1 MKIRVIRQCV
11 LTVLLSLISQVS
23 FSAASYEPFLKGNSG
38 AEVCELALK
47 HAQNYFRSTEKT
59 YPNLSTSSVV
69 SLPVSNK
76 IKVNR
81 FPDDKYALTDV
92 LSVYKLEFLD
102 KSLIYVNIGYW
113 FGYVNHYSSHLLEVG
128 ELDVFLESYKKK
140 GVDQGINNSYSMPFQ
155 YRGRW
160 YLDDG
165 DQNARTIYSISSDQE
180 FKQECLITI
189 KDVPILFD
197 TLSSLDFLSAY
208 HDSVQSILRAPWGH
222 SGTSKAPL
230 WAKNRGR
237 AFILE
242 ALTRPWTVSANPL
255 REMDDYGLMPEYQ
268 RAHMAGWQYQDV
280 WSHRE
285 YKTYE
290 MLAIDAQNELSDY
303 YIDEF
308 SIPEEVAASLAQKV
322 IDSIAV
328 AYYSL
333 SPSVVDHEL
342 KNDFSYL
349 EPVTKYDYSILDPDE
364 LSLRVHHV
372 PALSLLLDA
381 PAQFIEFAS
390 GAGYWYI
397 KDDEV
402 LPTNGTLDEYYHSYY
417 GKDMLMYAAHMN
429 NLDAVKYLVELGWS
443 LDKYT
448 AKTDGYFPYY
458 PTINHRSALTYAVE
472 NGSLELIAYLVDQGA
487 EIYIWDSKQNNLDFY
502 LAKNPNFTEQQ
513 KKAGLKVLLES
524 YDGSKV
530 VEPGFSCDGS
540 LRKLER
546 LICDNPGLAIYDREL
561 NKRYRTAMGTVTD
574 PAILQASQKNWLK
587 NRNKVCGTIASDE
600 GKKACLASTSRHR
613 LRYLEYLNRDK
624 N

>member
-1 MKIRVIRQCV
+1 MKIRGLCQFV
-11 LTVLLSLISQVS
+11 LTILLSVSSQVS
-23 FSAASYEPFLKGNSG
+23 FSAASYEPFLKENSG
-38 AEVCELALK
+38 AEVCELGLE
-47 HAQNYFRSTEKT
+47 HAQRYFHSSEKA
-59 YPNLSTSSVV
+59 YPNLSTSHKVR
-69 SLPVSNK
+69 LPISNE

-81 FPDDKYALTDV
+81 FPEEKYAPIDV
-92 LSVYKLEFLD
+92 LRVYKLDFSE
-102 KSLIYVNIGYW
+102 KSLIYVNAYYELGYQ
-113 FGYVNHYSSHLLEVG
+113 GHYSSHLLDVG
-128 ELDVFLESYKKK
+128 KLDVFLENYKKNIV
-140 GVDQGINNSYSMPFQ
+140 GEEFNSSSSLPFQ

-189 KDVPILFD
+189 KDFPRVFD
-197 TLSSLDFLSAY
+197 TLSSLDFLFAY

-237 AFILE
+237 AFVLE
-242 ALTRPWTVSANPL
+242 ALTRPWAVSANPL

-290 MLAIDAQNELSDY
+290 MLAVDAKEELSSY
-303 YIDEF
+303 YIGVF
-308 SIPEEVAASLAQKV
+308 LIPEDIAVSLAQQV
-322 IDSIAV
+322 IDSVAV

-381 PAQFIEFAS
+381 PAQFIKFAS
-390 GAGYWYI
+390 DAGYWDI

-402 LPTNGTLDEYYHSYY
+402 LPTNGTLDEFYHSYY

-448 AKTDGYFPYY
+448 AKTDGYPRH
-458 PTINHRSALTYAVE
+458 PVRNNRSALTYAVE

-513 KKAGLKVLLES
+513 RKAGLKVLLEG
-524 YDGSKV
+524 YDGSKI

-561 NKRYRTAMGTVTD
+561 NRRYRTATEKVNNPTV
-574 PAILQASQKNWLK
+574 LQTSQKNWLK
-587 NRNKVCGTIASDE
+587 HRNKVCGTITEDE
-600 GKKACLASTSRHR
+600 GMKACLASTSRHR
-613 LRYLEYLNRDK
+613 LRYLEYLNRGH